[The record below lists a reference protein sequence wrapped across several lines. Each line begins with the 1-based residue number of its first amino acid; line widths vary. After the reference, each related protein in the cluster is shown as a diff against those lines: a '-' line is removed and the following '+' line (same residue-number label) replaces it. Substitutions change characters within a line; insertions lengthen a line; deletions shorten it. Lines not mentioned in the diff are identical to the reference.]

1 MPEAVTT
8 QHETLWI
15 GVNRSAMVRVPY
27 VVSSPEIAGPVQP
40 IDATNLASDMRV
52 YIPGIKDYSGDL
64 VWEANSQRYR
74 PGELRDLLAMDGCH
88 VWAERRMP
96 MVGVRVCIEGEASV
110 SLSAADPD
118 GVQRVTIR
126 IAPSAPMAV
135 EEWSGGT
142 SEGYL
147 YRIRTNDTGMNVQ
160 RVDVSYGG
168 RPLSM
173 VSASWTR
180 AQGAANIPHEW
191 DFNGGVGPFGCWY
204 GAFNVDDYV
213 AGTEAEEP
221 VCVEAGR
228 LAYRLDP
235 YDLGRTLAGTE
246 LAGTYNVM
254 LVVPTVYWKVTGNDL
269 LLSDRARYSSPSAS
283 ASNMVAYAHTATL
296 PGGGTRVYPYIGIG
310 VYEAYSDGTRLYS
323 TQGHLPTVSLAPDR
337 YKELADAMIPAAG
350 CDFQQ
355 WTLHQYTL
363 YKAMA
368 YAVMGTKN
376 AQWCLGEGPSD
387 NNPQVSISGLAD
399 RAGPYADA
407 TADYSKLFIENPWGS
422 SAAYIGDAMT
432 EDYVVKAGQTLGGA
446 VLGDQESIGV
456 TVLEVQKAKRWI
468 TESSKASVGWDLP
481 TRGVADEISTDPT
494 TCGDT
499 VIANTGRMC
508 MSVGGTRI
516 NYHENGLGWLRCNA
530 ALTST
535 SGYTGARVSYFLDD
549 YAVGLTDDAPASLS
563 MSAPPALSMGQSAP
577 EIDGEEVA
585 DAEPGEDAG
594 SAEEPEGTP
603 EETPEDSTEED
614 MR

>member
-64 VWEANSQRYR
+64 VWEANAQRYR
-74 PGELRDLLAMDGCH
+74 PGELRDLLAMDGCR

-96 MVGVRVCIEGEASV
+96 MVGARVCIEGEASV

-135 EEWSGGT
+135 EEWSGDT

-191 DFNGGVGPFGCWY
+191 DFNGGVGPFGCFY
-204 GAFNVDDYV
+204 AAFNIDAYT
-213 AGTEAEEP
+213 AGTESEEP
-221 VCVEAGR
+221 VCTEAGR

-235 YDLGRTLAGTE
+235 YDLGRTLAGTA
-246 LAGTYNVM
+246 LVGTYNIM
-254 LVVPTVYWKVTGNDL
+254 LVIPTVYWKTTGNDL
-269 LLSDRARYSSPSAS
+269 LLSDRDRYVSPSAS
-283 ASNMVAYAHTATL
+283 ASGMVAYAHTATL
-296 PGGGTRVYPYIGIG
+296 PGGGTRVYPYIAIG
-310 VYEAYSDGTRLYS
+310 VYEGCGGGGIFSKRGQTPVVWGTH
-323 TQGHLPTVSLAPDR
+323 GR
-337 YKELADAMIPAAG
+337 YKELANRVPSAAG
-350 CDFQQ
+350 CVWQTWNFYQ
-355 WTLHQYTL
+355 WTLM
-363 YKAMA
+363 KMMA
-368 YAVMGTKN
+368 YTVMGTKN
-376 AQWCLGEGPSD
+376 SQWMLGNGPVATTNFSTT
-387 NNPQVSISGLAD
+387 GLAD
-399 RAGPYADA
+399 RAGPYADS
-407 TADYSKLFIENPWGS
+407 TDLYDKIFVENLWGS
-422 SAAYIGDAMT
+422 AQGMVGDAYT
-432 EDYVVKAGQTLGGA
+432 QDRALYLGNTYGGGNFGTQTSAGL
-446 VLGDQESIGV
+446 
-456 TVLEVQKAKRWI
+456 TVSPDGWPTAFSKDAATWDMP
-468 TESSKASVGWDLP
+468 TASSS
-481 TRGVADEISTDPT
+481 
-494 TCGDT
+494 
-499 VIANTGRMC
+499 
-508 MSVGGTRI
+508 
-516 NYHENGLGWLRCNA
+516 
-530 ALTST
+530 TST
-535 SGYTGARVSYFLDD
+535 SGDPAAQGDQVHFPAGRATVNVGGS
-549 YAVGLTDDAPASLS
+549 YAVGTAAGLGYIFGYDSSAGRATIGTRVAYILNDYALGLTDEAPASLS

-577 EIDGEEVA
+577 ESDGEEVA

-594 SAEEPEGTP
+594 IAEES
-603 EETPEDSTEED
+603 EETPEAETIEED